1 MVVNC
6 LLAAEACAQRIAQVT
21 YGPSSPTRFVLLC
34 CGLRPQT
41 CCSVRHVIRGK
52 KKQCLLRLP

>member
-6 LLAAEACAQRIAQVT
+6 LLAAEACAQQNAQVT

-34 CGLRPQT
+34 CGLQLQT
-41 CCSVRHVIRGK
+41 CYSVCHVIRGRQT
-52 KKQCLLRLP
+52 QCLLRLP